1 MAKVLLID
9 DDKLMGET
17 TERMLVRFGHSVVRV
32 ANGALGVE
40 AYPTVK
46 PDLVITDIVMPE
58 QDGLET
64 ITQLLAVDPQLPIL
78 AISGGGRTGNAVF
91 LVAAKQAGAREV
103 LAKPFRL
110 DALLAAVDRC
120 LGIAK
125 SSEAV

>member
-1 MAKVLLID
+1 VAKVLLID

-17 TERMLVRFGHSVVRV
+17 TERMLARSGHTVVRV

-40 AYPTVK
+40 AFSSVQ

-58 QDGLET
+58 QDGIET
-64 ITQLLAVDPQLPIL
+64 ISRLLALAPTLPIL

-91 LVAAKQAGAREV
+91 LVAAKEAGAREV

-120 LGIAK
+120 LGVSKAD
-125 SSEAV
+125 

>member
-17 TERMLVRFGHSVVRV
+17 TERMLSRSGHSVIRV
-32 ANGALGVE
+32 ANGAMGVD
-40 AYPTVK
+40 AFASHQ

-58 QDGLET
+58 QDGIET
-64 ITQLLAVDPQLPIL
+64 ITQLLALAPKLPIL

-120 LGIAK
+120 LNPT
-125 SSEAV
+125 

>member
-17 TERMLVRFGHSVVRV
+17 TERMLSRSGHSVVRV
-32 ANGALGVE
+32 ANGALGVD
-40 AYPTVK
+40 AFGSVQ

-58 QDGLET
+58 QDGIET
-64 ITQLLAVDPQLPIL
+64 ISQLLALAPELPIL

-110 DALLAAVDRC
+110 EALLAAVERC
-120 LGIAK
+120 LKPA
-125 SSEAV
+125 